1 MATNDL
7 PISTPP
13 LPQPRRLVDV
23 LRGLSEK
30 ELKTL
35 IQRVYAKIDPA
46 KRIDVPSQLARTL
59 LVLPEVRDPSL
70 LPRPTFELLHRIA
83 EEKGILMVDAV
94 PPAAEPLVQR
104 GIVFEQTSEHGVE
117 LILPIAFLLQLRAW
131 PGEDPRGVR
140 ALLAQVHPDG
150 AAAIAD
156 TLPSVGAYRR
166 VNAAFVSSS
175 LRAKI
180 RQQSRIFIPS

>member
-1 MATNDL
+1 MATDDL

-83 EEKGILMVDAV
+83 EEKGGIGIQEEAETGTVISARLM
-94 PPAAEPLVQR
+94 
-104 GIVFEQTSEHGVE
+104 
-117 LILPIAFLLQLRAW
+117 QLADDIRA
-131 PGEDPRGVR
+131 GTITT
-140 ALLAQVHPDG
+140 AS
-150 AAAIAD
+150 AIAEARRLID
-156 TLPSVGAYRR
+156 TSTRR
-166 VNAAFVSSS
+166 
-175 LRAKI
+175 
-180 RQQSRIFIPS
+180 P